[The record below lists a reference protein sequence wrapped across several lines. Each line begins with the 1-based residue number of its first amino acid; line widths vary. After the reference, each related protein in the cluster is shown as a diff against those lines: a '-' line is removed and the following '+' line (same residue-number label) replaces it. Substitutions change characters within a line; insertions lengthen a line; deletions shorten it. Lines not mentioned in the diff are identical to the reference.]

1 MTKKETIFVTVKTY
15 PNTSSKYSELVC
27 TAGLREDGSWIRIY
41 PVPFRLLSDDKQFHK
56 YTYIRVPIRKNTSDS
71 RPESYKIANSE
82 EIEILA
88 HIDTTNGWERRKD
101 HVFKS
106 KIYTNMAEIIH
117 KANGERALSLATFKP
132 SKILG
137 FYAEKN
143 KSEALTKQEALKFTN
158 ANKSLFNFVSLKNMP
173 KIAYSFKI
181 EFEDDTGKVSKMTIL
196 DWEFLQLYVN
206 YRYSKKIS
214 QKESKEKVLQQLR
227 HFHDK
232 KNLYFFLGTTSRFD
246 GWATNPFTIIG
257 IFYPPKDGRLHTQ
270 SLF

>member
-88 HIDTTNGWERRKD
+88 HVDTANNWERRKD
-101 HVFKS
+101 HIFKS
-106 KIYTNMAEIIH
+106 KIYTSMAEIIH
-117 KANGERALSLATFKP
+117 KANKERTLSLATFKP

-143 KSEALTKQEALKFTN
+143 KSETLTKQEALKFTN
-158 ANKSLFNFVSLKNMP
+158 ANKSLFSFVSLKNMP
-173 KIAYSFKI
+173 KVGYSFKI

-206 YRYSKKIS
+206 CRYSKKLS
-214 QKESKEKVLQQLR
+214 QKESKEKVLQRLQ
-227 HFHDK
+227 FFKDSK
-232 KNLYFFLGTTSRFD
+232 DLYFFLGTTSRFD

-257 IFYPPKDGRLHTQ
+257 IFYPPTTSRLHTP